1 MRRIQMKPFTWLLS
15 MMVVLAIVFVQQ
27 LHSQR
32 ADAQAQGGVPQQ
44 PREYL
49 DLPIN
54 IESPIQP
61 IPVKGS
67 DGKWYLVSHLFITNW
82 SFSDLTLKSVEV
94 SEGVHGKTIAR
105 IEVKELFDFYR
116 FRFLIHTP

>member
-1 MRRIQMKPFTWLLS
+1 MKPSRWLLL

-27 LHSQR
+27 LNSQR

-54 IESPIQP
+54 IESQF
-61 IPVKGS
+61 S
-67 DGKWYLVSHLFITNW
+67 LF
-82 SFSDLTLKSVEV
+82 
-94 SEGVHGKTIAR
+94 
-105 IEVKELFDFYR
+105 
-116 FRFLIHTP
+116 P